1 MYVSAVVL
9 LLQGAILSQCCDLR
23 STSRKS
29 LLKALATCCT
39 EQADAAALAR
49 LASKEGKEDYA
60 VQILE
65 EGLTVLELLA
75 AYPSCKP
82 PLELVLELLPPL
94 APRYYSLSSSPL
106 SPNGPSSIGFAFTVV
121 EYDTPSGMK
130 RAGLATTYL
139 AAIAA
144 AISSGSEASVKS
156 LCCFAKPTPSFH
168 LPENPATP
176 CVLIGPGTGVAPF
189 VGFAQHRLAQADE
202 TARGKLELYFG
213 CREEKTDFLYR
224 DVLEEAVAG
233 GALGR
238 LVTAF
243 SREQAEKI
251 YVQDRL
257 KEDGPHIAELVL
269 KQGAKLY
276 VCGDGGAMF
285 KGVNAALVR
294 WFAVRPS
301 R

>member
-1 MYVSAVVL
+1 M
-9 LLQGAILSQCCDLR
+9 I
-23 STSRKS
+23 
-29 LLKALATCCT
+29 
-39 EQADAAALAR
+39 
-49 LASKEGKEDYA
+49 LASKEGKKDYA

-65 EGLTVLELLA
+65 EGPTLLELLKT
-75 AYPSCKP
+75 YPSCVP
-82 PLELVLELLPPL
+82 PVELLFELLAPL

-106 SPNGPSSIGFAFTVV
+106 GPNGPASIEFAFTVV
-121 EYDTPSGMK
+121 EYASPSGAK
-130 RAGLATTYL
+130 REGLATAHL
-139 AAIAA
+139 ARIAA
-144 AISSGSEASVKS
+144 TVSSGSAAEQS
-156 LCCFAKPTPSFH
+156 LCCFTKPTPSFH
-168 LPENPATP
+168 LPEDPATP

-189 VGFAQHRLAQADE
+189 VGFAQHRLAQADDA
-202 TARGKLELYFG
+202 ARGKLELYFG

-257 KEDGPHIAELVL
+257 RDDGPHIAELVL
-269 KQGAKLY
+269 KREAKLY

-285 KGVNAALVR
+285 KGVNAALVCKAHGL
-294 WFAVRPS
+294 FELFEMSASSFVS
-301 R
+301 VKLTDGC